1 MSAFIRLTL
10 LRRIARHL
18 LNDLLRVALEGGL
31 LRLLPIDLGLARS
44 KNQLKIHNLIVAGC
58 VQNGF
63 LRPSSERR
71 ELSAD
76 NVTAVLRNIQLPRTG
91 NVSGR
96 GVALAGECVLRGDG
110 DARQRDSAAFDHA
123 MEFAA
128 GDGFGRGRGCLD
140 SSGLGW
146 RSLRRRSLRPC
157 IHGQLVAGV
166 GQLLVRRLHLRGGR
180 RAFQQ
185 SSWPRPAPLRRRS
198 CRQPAPFRRSP

>member
-1 MSAFIRLTL
+1 MRSGSRPASALTCPACPGDRDRLVAEIRVAGDRRQCSAACAGRAGTGVSPADERIHQVDV

-140 SSGLGW
+140 
-146 RSLRRRSLRPC
+146 
-157 IHGQLVAGV
+157 
-166 GQLLVRRLHLRGGR
+166 
-180 RAFQQ
+180 
-185 SSWPRPAPLRRRS
+185 
-198 CRQPAPFRRSP
+198 